1 VKIFE
6 FDKDKKLR
14 HLSRANKGLYDS
26 EVDRW
31 VLQELDRTI
40 IDPDRSFADQIKLA
54 KWQTK
59 VSPEILEVFLIKP
72 EQLSIGK
79 LVTYISHL
87 ESNNQETKIYKLSF
101 WAKIVTPFTTLV
113 MLILAVPFVFGQV
126 RSGGLGKSLFVGI
139 MAGLGF
145 FILTK
150 ALGVSFLLVRRV
162 V

>member
-1 VKIFE
+1 LNLIKTRNCAICLEQIRVCKIL
-6 FDKDKKLR
+6 KL
-14 HLSRANKGLYDS
+14 
-26 EVDRW
+26 
-31 VLQELDRTI
+31 T
-40 IDPDRSFADQIKLA
+40 
-54 KWQTK
+54 T
-59 VSPEILEVFLIKP
+59 EILEVFLIKP

-79 LVTYISHL
+79 LVTYITHL

-101 WAKIVTPFTTLV
+101 WTKIVTPFTTLV

-150 ALGVSFLLVRRV
+150 AFSFFVILYSIPPFIGAILPTLLVLGVSFLLVRRV